1 MSSVGGSA
9 LQRGRYRMRAF
20 LMRTLRVRAFLA
32 LRALRAFLMRAFLM
46 RALRALRALQ
56 AAGVSNAG
64 VAGVSGVSDAA
75 VSLQRRRFIVVV
87 LRSMKF

>member
-1 MSSVGGSA
+1 
-9 LQRGRYRMRAF
+9 MRAF
-20 LMRTLRVRAFLA
+20 Q
-32 LRALRAFLMRAFLM
+32 M

-64 VAGVSGVSDAA
+64 VAGVSGVFDATA
-75 VSLQRRRFIVVV
+75 SLQRRRFIVVV